1 MAIYAVD
8 LDGTL
13 TLEEVHWENYLRA
26 KPDHEAIKKINKLW
40 DEGHEVHIY
49 TARPSQDKTVTIK
62 WLLNNGVKF
71 TQIIFDKFRADYY
84 VDNSARRV
92 DEL

>member
-13 TLEEVHWENYLRA
+13 TIEEVHWENYLKA
-26 KPDHEAIKKINKLW
+26 KPDAEAISKINKLYM
-40 DEGHEVHIY
+40 DDNKIIIH
-49 TARPSQDKTVTIK
+49 TARPYSDWKVTVQ
-62 WLLNNGVKF
+62 WLRENFVCYHCLVMGKL
-71 TQIIFDKFRADYY
+71 RADYY